1 MRIVTH
7 APHPRMLA
15 RTLCGRTIYINNSNG
30 SSAVTT
36 LSDTAD
42 ANCVSC
48 RRMLDEENK
57 AE

>member
-1 MRIVTH
+1 MRTIIH

-15 RTLCGRTIYINNSNG
+15 RTLCGRTAYINNGTG
-30 SSAVTT
+30 SLAVTT
-36 LSDTAD
+36 LTDTAD

-48 RRMLDEENK
+48 RRILENGGK

>member
-1 MRIVTH
+1 MTTITH

-30 SSAVTT
+30 SAAVTT
-36 LSDTAD
+36 LSDAAD

-48 RRMLDEENK
+48 RRILDKEDK